1 MIDIDTLFDEFED
14 SSEINRRFLNLLE
27 QYIPCSE
34 LEKLSFKIIT
44 DIGTHLY
51 STLSK
56 SSLSEN
62 YINSS
67 ESENYIASSSI
78 YFPSLKSTLFYNFF
92 SPLVTQSINSSCQ
105 EIDKDNIVLLTP
117 LRNIVE
123 LCEKLCISQSKVVD
137 TESLIKTQKEQ
148 LKRQISVFK
157 KKYEEILMENHRH
170 NLEYATRLNSEI
182 ESRTSELQKKTL
194 ELQKKTLELEK
205 NASELQKKSS
215 ELEQVNRDLIVA
227 REKAESAS
235 IAKSAFL
242 ANMSHEIRTPM
253 NGVIGMADLLLQTTL
268 TEEQK
273 HYAES
278 VKYSADALVEIIND
292 ILDYSKIEA
301 GKLDIEVIDF
311 DLRKITGIVSDIMAI
326 HASRKGLEYS
336 LIVDGDVPHF
346 LKGDPGRIRQI
357 LLNLC
362 GNAIKFTEKGKVVLH
377 IYLIKDIINNKVLES
392 NDFVNN
398 PLENPILTNLN
409 SKNGNSVNQIPKNIT
424 IRFDIIDTGI
434 GIPHDRMNR
443 LFRSFSQVDAS
454 MTRNYGGTGLGL
466 AISKQLT
473 ELMGGNIGVV
483 SDEGK
488 GSTFWFTITVQRKE
502 ETLTKNSDLD
512 RNVNETNS
520 SISDVINLDNLTEIN
535 QKFLKQLKILIAEDN
550 VVNQKVVTSIL
561 KHFGVD
567 NVSVAKNGEEAVAQ
581 FIGGNFHLILMDG
594 QMPIMTG
601 IEATKE
607 IRDYEK
613 NKGLNRIPIIAL
625 TAHAMKEDRDMF
637 IQSGMDDYI
646 TKPIN
651 REKLLKTILK
661 LTERYKLAIP
671 VATP

>member
-1 MIDIDTLFDEFED
+1 MVDIDNLFDEFED
-14 SSEINRRFLNLLE
+14 SSEINRQFLNLLE

-34 LEKLSFKIIT
+34 LEKFSFKIIT
-44 DIGTHLY
+44 DSGVSLPLS

-56 SSLSEN
+56 N
-62 YINSS
+62 YIKSPK
-67 ESENYIASSSI
+67 SENYIASSSI

-92 SPLVTQSINSSCQ
+92 SPLVTQSIDSSCQ

-117 LRNIVE
+117 LRNIFE
-123 LCEKLCISQSKVVD
+123 LCEKLCLSQSKVLD
-137 TESLIKTQKEQ
+137 TQSLLKTQKEQ

-170 NLEYATRLNSEI
+170 SLEYATRLNSEI

-205 NASELQKKSS
+205 NTSELQKKSS

-235 IAKSAFL
+235 IAKSEFL

-278 VKYSADALVEIIND
+278 VKYSADALIEIIND

-301 GKLDIEVIDF
+301 GKLDIEIIDF
-311 DLRKITGIVSDIMAI
+311 DLRKITGIVSDIMRI
-326 HASRKGLEYS
+326 HATNKGLEYS
-336 LIVDGDVPHF
+336 LIVDGDVPQF

-362 GNAIKFTEKGKVVLH
+362 GNAIKFTEKGKVILH
-377 IYLIKDIINNKVLES
+377 IYLIKDNIHNKVLENNIS
-392 NDFVNN
+392 VNI
-398 PLENPILTNLN
+398 PSENPILINLI
-409 SKNGNSVNQIPKNIT
+409 SENGNSVDQIQENVT

-473 ELMGGNIGVV
+473 ELMGGTIGVV

-488 GSTFWFTITVQRKE
+488 GSTFWFAITFQKQTA
-502 ETLTKNSDLD
+502 TLTENRDLD

-520 SISDVINLDNLTEIN
+520 STSYGITLGNLNKIN
-535 QKFLKQLKILIAEDN
+535 QKFLKKLKILIAEDN
-550 VVNQKVVTSIL
+550 IVNQKVVISIL

-567 NVSVAKNGEEAVAQ
+567 NVSVARNGEEAVAQ

-607 IRDYEK
+607 IREYEK
-613 NKGLNRIPIIAL
+613 NKGFSRIPIIAL
-625 TAHAMKEDRDMF
+625 TAHAMKEDREIF

-651 REKLLKTILK
+651 REKLLETILK
-661 LTERYKLAIP
+661 FMKL
-671 VATP
+671 